1 MKIALCVAT
10 LLLCTHAPF
19 FAQAQNTL
27 RGNIADNSGKPLKG
41 IAVSLLYPADS
52 TLAFFGIT
60 DLEGKYLI
68 QSVVSGAYLLQASG
82 LNFKTHYQTVT
93 VPLPA
98 DDALPAIILQPI
110 STVALEGV
118 QINTEKIP
126 IMLKK
131 DTIEYNAGS
140 YKTKPDAAVE
150 ELLKKLPGVEVDKAG
165 NIKAAG
171 KDVQKV
177 LVDGKEFFG
186 NDQKVA
192 TKNLPADAIDKV
204 QVFDGQSQQAQYT
217 GIDDGERERTI
228 NLMLKENKR
237 KGYFGDLEAGGG
249 TDNRY
254 KLAGHYYRF
263 KKKSQF
269 AALGTLNNINQFG
282 FTFEDYLSF
291 SGGLSSLL
299 SGDGGGI
306 TLGSNAPVNFGQQV
320 TGLITAGAA
329 GLNYTYE
336 SGSGRYNISYIG
348 HGADKKLDQTSTSQ
362 NFTDNA
368 SFNRD
373 EQLNEHKEDLS
384 HGLNYSLRQ
393 DLDSV
398 QQLRFN
404 GTTSYMTGN
413 TNSYSISSSQIQSAL
428 QNNLDSRLYNDANG
442 LTANGTLSYTRRNKS
457 KWPVI
462 KASVGTTL
470 EKTFSGSDWNNTT
483 TYFQPTERTIVDNQ
497 YQHND
502 GSKWN
507 YTGIVGVT
515 RKLGNNNFLEPEL
528 RAATGSDALYRKQ
541 GLAGNDQ
548 YIDSLSPEYERQY
561 QYLRPGLTFKHS
573 TNKFQYNLSL
583 REELGWLSSMPVGA
597 QKEIIQ
603 RSYPLPSAF
612 WQYNPASSTSINASY
627 NSSVS
632 VPAAKQ
638 MLPVTDYSN
647 PLLRV
652 HGNPLLLPEYQ
663 HNAYL
668 SFHRFDAF
676 NFRSF
681 MASLNFRYVHDKIN
695 TVRRINPDLSEDV
708 TYANLPDDYNLSG
721 RAEYHTPVRSLGIN
735 LTIGLNEQYN
745 RGMNVVNDVTNINS
759 SFTHGGKLGFSN
771 RKKEHWDADLSFTA
785 SYTDSKYSV
794 QQSLNSSF
802 VQYGA
807 DAQISY
813 RPNDRFYFSTS
824 ANIDRYQSGSFAD
837 AITVPLWQASAS
849 YYFLKAKRGA
859 LTLEGFD
866 LLDRNKAIQRISQLN
881 YLLEQRSNTIG
892 RYFLLSFKYRL
903 TAVGG
908 QSGGPM
914 RIMMH

>member
-1 MKIALCVAT
+1 MKTALRIAA
-10 LLLCTHAPF
+10 LLLCAHAPF
-19 FAQAQNTL
+19 LLHAQNTL
-27 RGNIADNSGKPLKG
+27 RGIVADNSGKPLKG

-60 DLEGKYLI
+60 DGEGKYLI
-68 QSVVSGAYLLQASG
+68 QSVVSGNYLLQASG
-82 LNFKTHYQTVT
+82 LAFKTHYQTVA
-93 VPLPA
+93 VPVPSGG
-98 DDALPAIILQPI
+98 ALPVITLQAM
-110 STVALEGV
+110 SSVALEGV
-118 QINTEKIP
+118 QINAEKIP

-150 ELLKKLPGVEVDKAG
+150 ELLKKLPGVQVDKAG

-204 QVFDGQSQQAQYT
+204 QVFDGMSQQAQYT

-249 TDNRY
+249 TDDRY

-269 AALGTLNNINQFG
+269 AALGTFNNINQFG

-291 SGGLSSLL
+291 SGGLGALM
-299 SGDGGGI
+299 GGEGGGFSM
-306 TLGSNAPVNFGQQV
+306 GANAPINFGQPV
-320 TGLITAGAA
+320 TGLITSGAA

-336 SGSGRYNISYIG
+336 SKSGRYNISYIG
-348 HGADKKLDQTSTSQ
+348 HGADKKLDQTTTSQ
-362 NFTDNA
+362 NFTNNA

-384 HGLNYSLRQ
+384 HGLNYSIRQ
-393 DLDSV
+393 DLDSF

-413 TNSYSISSSQIQSAL
+413 TNSHSFSSSRIQSAL
-428 QNNLDSRLYNDANG
+428 LNNLDSRLNNDGNG

-462 KASVGTTL
+462 KASVGATL
-470 EKTFSGSDWNNTT
+470 EKTFSGNDWLNTT
-483 TYFQPTERTIVDNQ
+483 TYFQPTEKEIVDNQ

-507 YTGIVGVT
+507 YTGSLGAT
-515 RKLGNNNFLEPEL
+515 RKLGTNNFLEAEL
-528 RAATGSDALYRKQ
+528 RAATGSDALHRKQ
-541 GLAGNDQ
+541 GLVGNDQ
-548 YIDSLSPEYERQY
+548 YIDSLSPEYERRY
-561 QYLRPGLTFKHS
+561 QYLRPGLTFRHS
-573 TNKFQYNLSL
+573 SRTFQCNLSL
-583 REELGWLSSMPVGA
+583 REELGWLSSMPAGFA
-597 QKEIIQ
+597 NEIIH
-603 RSYPLPSAF
+603 RSYLLPSAF
-612 WQYNPASSTSINASY
+612 WQYNPASSSSINLSY

-632 VPAAKQ
+632 IPSAKQ

-647 PLLRV
+647 SLLRV
-652 HGNPLLLPEYQ
+652 HGNPMLLPEYQ

-681 MASLNFRYVHDKIN
+681 IASLNFRYVHDKIN
-695 TVRRINPDLSEDV
+695 LVRRINSDLSEDV
-708 TYANLPDDYNLSG
+708 NYANLPDDYNLSG
-721 RAEYHTPVRSLGIN
+721 QAEYRTPIKSLGIN
-735 LTIGLNEQYN
+735 LTVGLNEQYN

-813 RPNDRFYFSTS
+813 RPNDHFYFSTS
-824 ANIDRYQSGSFAD
+824 MNVDRYQSGSFAD

-881 YLLEQRSNTIG
+881 YLMEQRSNTIS

-908 QSGGPM
+908 ERGGPM
-914 RIMMH
+914 RIMVH